1 MARVCGPFAPE
12 TPLYRLAFLTL
23 LAAAPVLADR
33 FPAGMIEITDFGDA
47 ELAPVLEKATELVD
61 KGDKTLLFRINSFGG
76 SIFAGM
82 DLILAIE
89 DLKKRG
95 VTVQCVVDFKAM
107 SMGFVFLQSV
117 CDERLMTK
125 RSTLL
130 THNGSTSTR
139 GTVEQIQEDAQLLAA
154 LNESM
159 ASTCADRLGMGLDE
173 YKAKIAPGAW
183 TMAWREALAVNAVDD
198 IVDPAD
204 LPPLHR
210 LAEAQLDLM
219 QLLGL

>member
-1 MARVCGPFAPE
+1 MHRFAA
-12 TPLYRLAFLTL
+12 LVL
-23 LAAAPVLADR
+23 LVAAPAFADR
-33 FPAGMIEITDFGDA
+33 FPAGMIEITDFDDA
-47 ELAPVLEKATELVD
+47 QLAPVLEKATELVD
-61 KGDKTLLFRINSFGG
+61 GGERTLLFRINSFGG

-82 DLILAIE
+82 DLILAV
-89 DLKKRG
+89 DGLKKRG
-95 VTVQCVVDFKAM
+95 VTIQCVVDFKAM

-139 GTVEQIQEDAQLLAA
+139 GTVEQITEDAVLLAA

-159 ASTCADRLGMGLDE
+159 ASVCADRMGMDLDV
-173 YKAKIAPGAW
+173 YRAKIAGGAW
-183 TMAWREALAVNAVDD
+183 TFAWREALAVNAIDD
-198 IVDPAD
+198 IVNPAD

-210 LAEAQLDLM
+210 LRPAEVDVLR
-219 QLLGL
+219 LLGL